1 MAGPGGLRRRTPRE
15 LGRRPINASLGQ
27 DFADNLAAKHR
38 FLRSSALSPIYLLE
52 LASQQAQW
60 LSARQR
66 TTATNIANANTP
78 GFVSM
83 DVQPFSDVLDKTQIT
98 MVATNSADILP
109 EGNDFTATRP
119 ATTDSWETTYSGNSV
134 SLEQEMMKEG
144 EINRSFTLNANI
156 KRAFHQMLMLSVK

>member
-1 MAGPGGLRRRTPRE
+1 M
-15 LGRRPINASLGQ
+15 
-27 DFADNLAAKHR
+27 
-38 FLRSSALSPIYLLE
+38 SPIYLLE

-66 TTATNIANANTP
+66 ITATNIANANTP
-78 GFVSM
+78 EYRAM
-83 DVQPFSDVLDKTQIT
+83 DIQPFADVLDKTQFA
-98 MVATNSADILP
+98 MAATNSAHMLP
-109 EGNDFTATRP
+109 EGNDSTATRP
-119 ATTDSWETTYSGNSV
+119 AAADTWETSYSGNSV

>member
-1 MAGPGGLRRRTPRE
+1 M
-15 LGRRPINASLGQ
+15 
-27 DFADNLAAKHR
+27 
-38 FLRSSALSPIYLLE
+38 SPIYLLE

-66 TTATNIANANTP
+66 ITATNIANANTP
-78 GFVSM
+78 EYKAM
-83 DVQPFSDVLDKTQIT
+83 DIQPFADVLDKTQFA
-98 MVATNSADILP
+98 MAATNNAHMLP

-119 ATTDSWETTYSGNSV
+119 AATDTWETTLSGNSV

-156 KRAFHQMLMLSVK
+156 KRAFHQMLMLSAK

>member
-1 MAGPGGLRRRTPRE
+1 M
-15 LGRRPINASLGQ
+15 S
-27 DFADNLAAKHR
+27 K
-38 FLRSSALSPIYLLE
+38 IYLLQ

-66 TTATNIANANTP
+66 TIATNIANANTP

-83 DVQPFSDVLDKTQIT
+83 DVQPFTDVLDKTQVA
-98 MVATNSADILP
+98 MVSTNSAHMVP
-109 EGNDFTATRP
+109 EGNDFTATRT
-119 ATTDSWETTYSGNSV
+119 AEADSWETTYSGNSV